1 MLKEQEELIEDEAEQ
16 EHKEEEARRQKKA
29 ADERARREEEAR
41 MAKSLLPDSELQ
53 AEPVVEGIPDARM
66 TTEQLGELG
75 EALSILSARSSVLK
89 ERRELRALMEE
100 NVTAEEDPS
109 APSDPLAKKI
119 RTMLG
124 KLDKQLE
131 AYDEKVGSS
140 LQIVKLDP
148 HGKTC
153 RSFVV
158 DIHCLQAKSRYTIWN
173 KPSVSSSMPLHPRW
187 STEWCRNST

>member
-1 MLKEQEELIEDEAEQ
+1 LEVDEKASYKQKLDVLKEQEELIEDEAEQ

-53 AEPVVEGIPDARM
+53 AEPTMEDTPDARM
-66 TTEQLGELG
+66 TMEQLGELG
-75 EALSILSARSSVLK
+75 EALSVLSARSSVLK

-100 NVTAEEDPS
+100 NLAADEDPS
-109 APSDPLAKKI
+109 SPSDPLAKKI

-124 KLDKQLE
+124 KLDKQLK

-148 HGKTC
+148 HGKIFSIRHQWMLIAC
-153 RSFVV
+153 R
-158 DIHCLQAKSRYTIWN
+158 
-173 KPSVSSSMPLHPRW
+173 
-187 STEWCRNST
+187 

>member
-1 MLKEQEELIEDEAEQ
+1 MEVDEKATYKQKLDVLKEQEELIEDEAEQ

-29 ADERARREEEAR
+29 ADERARREEEAC

-53 AEPVVEGIPDARM
+53 TDPIMEEAPDARM

-75 EALSILSARSSVLK
+75 EALSVLSARSSVLK

-100 NVTAEEDPS
+100 NLAADEDPS

-119 RTMLG
+119 RAMLG
-124 KLDKQLE
+124 NLDKQLE
-131 AYDEKVGSS
+131 AYDAKVGSS

-148 HGKTC
+148 HGKI
-153 RSFVV
+153 F
-158 DIHCLQAKSRYTIWN
+158 
-173 KPSVSSSMPLHPRW
+173 
-187 STEWCRNST
+187 